1 MLEFLKDWV
10 LNIAVIA
17 VLLVFIELLIPS
29 GKTKKFVNLIS
40 GFILIITIIQPFL
53 KFLLKGYD
61 LNWLNAIDNSF
72 SVITEVDVTNT
83 EFREEQIKQIV
94 KVYRKRLIE
103 QIIEIAKGVEEVRDA
118 EADVILN
125 EDYNSQRFGEIKRVY
140 VNIVID
146 NENRQGDLD
155 PIIAPVRKIDEVKI
169 NIGQIEQKDT
179 SRERDIEDKLKN
191 KIVETLEDR
200 ISRSL
205 MIKREDIVISFK

>member
-179 SRERDIEDKLKN
+179 GRERDIEDKLKN